1 MGMGSKKRRAVS
13 APHGHGGHQVEIVD
27 EEEDGDYG
35 REGKNDRHRHHS
47 GQARP
52 RAGQGSG
59 GRVVSERFQSAIFQ
73 KGRDSGR
80 ARRDEGTGRNHGSGG
95 RGVSS
100 SWSNATKALDLG

>member
-13 APHGHGGHQVEIVD
+13 APHGGHQVEIVD
-27 EEEDGDYG
+27 EEDEGNYG
-35 REGKNDRHRHHS
+35 REEKNERHRHHS

-59 GRVVSERFQSAIFQ
+59 GRVVSERFQSTIFQ
-73 KGRDSGR
+73 KGRETGR
-80 ARRDEGTGRNHGSGG
+80 ARRDEGNGRNHGPGG